1 MTKLGTVAVSFLF
14 AGCLAIGQAQPPN
27 ASHQA
32 ASATADQHSQTDNG
46 TGEVPMFRAHAR
58 QVLVTASV
66 RKNAAK
72 SVPEEVLKR
81 HPGQKDVFAVRPAAQ
96 GLSSND
102 FRIFDNGA
110 EQRINYLE
118 EFDSSWRDINGQ
130 WAFYPHVRGVWGN
143 FLSFALEKASAIYVI
158 GYVPPPLQS
167 GDCHTIRVVAG
178 DNEVVLNRSGYCN
191 TDEDSTATGDGG
203 KLAVQMEDFAKS
215 GKRGSINVMSRA
227 FVFWS
232 SGVLS
237 LRGDKS
243 RHDVGSVSGSALN
256 SSSYVVTVHD
266 PKAPATVQIAT
277 EYRLERRFWDYP
289 CAKNHP
295 AVSVLGVVYK
305 ASGEVAAR
313 FGDRYSCV
321 QRGYY
326 PTGFEPPP
334 GAKAGTIQIPSRFN
348 TAVEL
353 RPGDYVVHVVV
364 SDGHNFGQEQMPL
377 RVEAI
382 ASQALALSDIAA
394 NGILRD
400 ASSLLR
406 DAAMVSPL
414 ALVPAPLVSKQTQ
427 FIPVPEER
435 IWKSSSLPLYF
446 EVYDPLLAD
455 RNPEVY
461 FRMKIT
467 NLKDGVEELSAGP
480 MSVANFVIPGNV
492 VVPIALNV
500 DTGKLRS
507 GAYRIEI
514 QASDSMGQAA
524 EGRSAKF
531 EIQ

>member
-1 MTKLGTVAVSFLF
+1 MTKLGTIPVSLLF
-14 AGCLAIGQAQPPN
+14 AGCLAIGQAQQPN
-27 ASHQA
+27 ASDQTVP
-32 ASATADQHSQTDNG
+32 STADQHSQSDNG
-46 TGEVPMFRAHAR
+46 TDEVPMFRAHAR

-81 HPGQKDVFAVRPAAQ
+81 HPGEKDVFAVRPAAQ

-130 WAFYPHVRGVWGN
+130 WVFYPHIRGVWGS
-143 FLSFALEKASAIYVI
+143 FLSFALERASAIYVI
-158 GYVPPPLQS
+158 GYVPPLLQS
-167 GDCHTIRVVAG
+167 GDCHTIRLVAG
-178 DNEVVLNRSGYCN
+178 DNEVVLNRSRYCN
-191 TDEDSTATGDGG
+191 TDEDGAATGEEG
-203 KLAVQMEDFAKS
+203 KLAAQMEEFARS
-215 GKRGSINVMSRA
+215 GKRGAIDVRSRP

-232 SGVLS
+232 SRVLS
-237 LRGDKS
+237 LSGDKS
-243 RHDVGSVSGSALN
+243 GRDMGSVSGSAPN
-256 SSSYVVTVHD
+256 SSRYVVTVHD

-289 CAKNHP
+289 CPKNHP
-295 AVSVLGVVYK
+295 AIHVLGVVYQ

-313 FGDRYSCV
+313 FGDRYSCF
-321 QRGYY
+321 QSGYY

-334 GAKAGTIQIPSRFN
+334 RTRGTLQIPIRFS
-348 TAVEL
+348 TEVEL

-364 SDGHNFGQEQMPL
+364 TDGHNFGQAQMPL

-382 ASQALALSDIAA
+382 VGQALAISDIAA

-414 ALVPAPLVSKQTQ
+414 PPVPAPLVSKQTQ
-427 FIPVPEER
+427 FIPVPEEK
-435 IWKSSSLPLYF
+435 IWKNNSLPLYL
-446 EVYDPLLAD
+446 EIYDALLAD

-467 NLKDGVEELSAGP
+467 NLKDGTEEVNAGP
-480 MSVANFVIPGNV
+480 ISAAGFVIPGNV
-492 VVPIALNV
+492 VIPIALKV
-500 DTGKLRS
+500 DTGNLRS
-507 GAYRIEI
+507 GFYRIDI
-514 QASDSMGQAA
+514 QASDSAGHAA
-524 EGRSAKF
+524 ERRSANF